1 MEHQVLNVSLIQSDL
16 IWEDP
21 TANRISFKKHFNQ
34 VPDDCNL
41 IILPE
46 MFTSGFTMNPST
58 VAETMD
64 GITVQ
69 WLRSNAR
76 QINCAI
82 CGSLVI
88 EESGIYYNR
97 FLFVSPDGT
106 IQQYDK
112 RHTFNMAGEGDTY
125 QAGTQVRVIDYL
137 GWKILPQVC
146 YDLRFPVFSR
156 NTTAYDLVIYVANW
170 PETRIAAWDTLLKA
184 RAIENMSYA
193 IGVNRIGVDG
203 NKLRYIGHS
212 AVYGI
217 LGEPVDSIIQDTA
230 IAGEKVI
237 TAALLKKN
245 IHKLRTALP
254 FLEDRDAFTL
264 E

>member
-1 MEHQVLNVSLIQSDL
+1 MENELLNVCLIQIDL

-21 TANRISFKKHFNQ
+21 AANRASFEQLFEQ
-34 VPDDCNL
+34 VPPTCHL

-46 MFTSGFTMNPST
+46 MCTSGFTMNPSA
-58 VAETMD
+58 VAEAMD
-64 GITVQ
+64 GTTVK
-69 WLRSNAR
+69 WLQKNALQR
-76 QINCAI
+76 NCAI

-88 EESGIYYNR
+88 EEGGTYYNR
-97 FLFVSPDGT
+97 FLFVSPDGA

-125 QAGTQVRVIDYL
+125 QAGTQVQVINYL

-170 PETRIAAWDTLLKA
+170 PQTRIAAWDTLLQA

-193 IGVNRIGVDG
+193 IGVNRVGVDG
-203 NKLRYIGHS
+203 NDLTYVGHS
-212 AVYGI
+212 EVYDL
-217 LGEPVDSIIQDTA
+217 LGEPVGSGIQDGQEA
-230 IAGEKVI
+230 IERVI
-237 TAALLKKN
+237 MATLSQKRIKK
-245 IHKLRTALP
+245 IRDALP
-254 FLEDRDAFTL
+254 FLQDRDAFTL
-264 E
+264 D